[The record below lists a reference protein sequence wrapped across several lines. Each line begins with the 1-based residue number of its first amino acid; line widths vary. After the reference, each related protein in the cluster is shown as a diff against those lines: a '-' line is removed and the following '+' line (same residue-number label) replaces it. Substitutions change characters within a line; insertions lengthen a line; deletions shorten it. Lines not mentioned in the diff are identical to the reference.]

1 MFFKSFRR
9 SIWRKLRT
17 TDANYIIP
25 SIHRMKIG
33 NLENYNP
40 AECSQLRPLLLA
52 TTFYTRTL
60 KWIRCFIEIEF
71 LDEFYI
77 IVLSHRWNK
86 YDNIIFI
93 DACHEEFCIFPFLFK
108 NIKKI
113 LPSKTVIF
121 DTRKYSFLYK
131 RNKIFITIVS
141 ASSIK
146 KISLSNTLFRYNP
159 SDVTFKKITPPARSN
174 IQHVSIIN
182 QEICKNVI
190 LLFYPP
196 FLETSRSSH
205 LTRTLFDSITVK
217 SSSEIP
223 PTGDQKIE
231 CGERRMEGVLVVENS
246 YRAAFVPENRHKTR
260 YRV

>member
-1 MFFKSFRR
+1 MFFRSFRR

-17 TDANYIIP
+17 TDANYIIL
-25 SIHRMKIG
+25 SIHRTKIG

-60 KWIRCFIEIEF
+60 KWIRCFIKIEF

-77 IVLSHRWNK
+77 IVLPHRWNK

-93 DACHEEFCIFPFLFK
+93 DACHEKLYIFLFR
-108 NIKKI
+108 KKI
-113 LPSKTVIF
+113 LATVTYI
-121 DTRKYSFLYK
+121 DMRY
-131 RNKIFITIVS
+131 
-141 ASSIK
+141 K
-146 KISLSNTLFRYNP
+146 KILLPLQKEQNIHHHCIRIIYKENFFIEFRYNP
-159 SDVTFKKITPPARSN
+159 FDVTFKKITPPAKS
-174 IQHVSIIN
+174 IQHVSTIN

-190 LLFYPP
+190 LVFYPP
-196 FLETSRSSH
+196 LLETSRSSH
-205 LTRTLFDSITVK
+205 LTRTLSDSITVK
-217 SSSEIP
+217 PSSEIP
-223 PTGDQKIE
+223 RLVIKKPDAE
-231 CGERRMEGVLVVENS
+231 SVEWEGILVVENS